1 MNSYL
6 SFRRKSMWSVALVV
20 VTSACGGGQQA
31 DTTNAQTASAADEV
45 PTMRA
50 MAATSSE
57 ATTLVGVGSGK
68 CLGIKGNSADDRAAV
83 QIQGCSGASF
93 QAWALQTGSN
103 GSYTL
108 KNAGSGKCLDV
119 PAATKASGVRLVQY
133 ACNGAANQQ
142 WGLEAKSSNR
152 YAIVSKSSGLALDV
166 EAGST
171 ANGAYVQQWGFA
183 NSDNQLWTLGN
194 GGSAST
200 DSCQIGYKDKP
211 TGFAQQG
218 GTVGGGDATPVQVT
232 TAAQLTKLLSDD
244 QPRVLHLMN
253 DLDFRTARRGGVQ
266 TCNERVKCDNGSGV
280 KIEEPRVSATCD
292 AHEYASTS
300 YRYETTVKVGSN
312 KTVIGVGPS
321 GKGVTVYG
329 ASFRIGSSR
338 QVIFRNLRVTDVNPH
353 LVEAGDGFTLSG
365 AANVW
370 LDHIA
375 LDMISDG
382 FVDIAGSQ
390 NVTLSWVHFQGKIPY
405 QCGGQHHFVSMVQ
418 ASTATYSNS
427 WFDHTDGRNPKIGD
441 EGSRVHIYNNY
452 WKDVTQ
458 YAITAQ
464 HDAEARVESNYF
476 ENANK
481 PHWLQKDGNGQAG
494 IAVDGRNVYT
504 GVSSKTNRD
513 VGGSVFA
520 VPYRYTT
527 TTADAAKAAV
537 SQCVGPQSIR

>member
-1 MNSYL
+1 
-6 SFRRKSMWSVALVV
+6 MWPVALVV
-20 VTSACGGGQQA
+20 VISACGGGQGSDGAAPGVQA
-31 DTTNAQTASAADEV
+31 LSSTDM
-45 PTMRA
+45 PTMKA
-50 MAATSSE
+50 TAAASSE
-57 ATTLVGVGSGK
+57 ATTFVGVGSGK
-68 CLGIKGNSADDRAAV
+68 CLGIKGSSIDDRAAV
-83 QIQGCSGASF
+83 QIQGCSGSTF
-93 QAWALQTGSN
+93 QSWTLQAGSD

-108 KNAGSGKCLDV
+108 KNSGSGKCLDV
-119 PAATKASGVRLVQY
+119 PAAAKNNGVRLIQY
-133 ACNGAANQQ
+133 SCNGGSNQQ
-142 WGLEAKSSNR
+142 WRLDAKDNGR

-166 EAGST
+166 EAAST
-171 ANGAYVQQWGFA
+171 ANGAYVQQWSFA
-183 NSDNQLWTLGN
+183 TTDNQLWTLGN
-194 GGSAST
+194 GASAGT

-218 GTVGGGDATPVQVT
+218 GTVGGGDVTPVQVT
-232 TAAQLTKLLSDD
+232 TEAQLAKLLSDD
-244 QPRVLHLMN
+244 QPRVLYLMN

-292 AHEYASTS
+292 AHEYASIS

-370 LDHIA
+370 LDHIT

-418 ASTATYSNS
+418 SSTATYSNS
-427 WFDHTDGRNPKIGD
+427 WFDHTDGRNPKVGD
-441 EGSRVHIYNNY
+441 EGSRVHLYNNY

-458 YAITAQ
+458 YAVTAQ

-504 GVSSKTNRD
+504 GVSTKTNRD

-527 TTADAAKAAV
+527 TTADVAKASV